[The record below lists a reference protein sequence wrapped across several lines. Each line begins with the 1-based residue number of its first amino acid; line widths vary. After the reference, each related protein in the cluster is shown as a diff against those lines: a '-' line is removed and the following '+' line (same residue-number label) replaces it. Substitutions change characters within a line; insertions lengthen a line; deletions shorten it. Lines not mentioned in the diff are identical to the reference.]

1 MVCWKT
7 FTTGIPRTYSTA
19 SVFISSSDVMYARIN
34 SLPLVFMVYPMINM
48 AMTTGTIHAK
58 PNCQL
63 NIPMSN
69 MVIAGTKI
77 VPDKSGSW
85 CARKEWVML
94 ALSSMILRIRP
105 LVFVSKK
112 PRGIFTILHIAS
124 FRRFDSTRN
133 AAK

>member
-1 MVCWKT
+1 
-7 FTTGIPRTYSTA
+7 
-19 SVFISSSDVMYARIN
+19 
-34 SLPLVFMVYPMINM
+34 MVYPMINM

-85 CARKEWVML
+85 CARKEWVYDF
-94 ALSSMILRIRP
+94 ADTSA
-105 LVFVSKK
+105 
-112 PRGIFTILHIAS
+112 GICVEKTERHFYDFTHS
-124 FRRFDSTRN
+124 FFSEVRLYSECS
-133 AAK
+133 